1 MLGSLTE
8 MAATL
13 IGLVILFF
21 TGRKLIRDAA
31 QAEAREDIAADA
43 AQDTI
48 DTRERIDDATRTPLP
63 PDAARERLRR
73 FGAGDETG
81 TSPER

>member
-1 MLGSLTE
+1 MLGSLAE

-13 IGLVILFF
+13 LGLAIVFF

-31 QAEAREDIAADA
+31 KAEVREEIAADA

-73 FGAGDETG
+73 FGAGETG
-81 TSPER
+81 TPPER